1 MEVEMMDRIE
11 HEDLPYKNDHITKA
25 GHVKAHQLLESGLKE
40 DEVQELSEHREDG
53 WEFVDES

>member
-1 MEVEMMDRIE
+1 MDRIE